1 MADGLRSPNRIPP
14 SQDLHITLDRQR
26 DFKLESHDQSTFM
39 IQIQNISHT
48 WVCLLPTCR
57 IVPFP
62 LMHPQTG
69 ASVTHPARPLPVP
82 ISYSAAA
89 ASVAVVTTGRK
100 IGNFELFSFSLSLLL
115 PAFFLPSHIGIVPAK
130 SGVYVASALPHRM
143 TTVQQQFLS

>member
-26 DFKLESHDQSTFM
+26 DFKLESHDPSTFM

-115 PAFFLPSHIGIVPAK
+115 PAFFSPLTLESFRQNRVCTWPLPCLTG
-130 SGVYVASALPHRM
+130 
-143 TTVQQQFLS
+143 